1 MKDFEARKNQRMKN
15 KTMRVI
21 QKQQQVSARCPFW
34 WYNYVDRKPV
44 YMFMFSIIYVGNLS
58 PGRETR

>member
-21 QKQQQVSARCPFW
+21 QKQQQVSARCPFYW
-34 WYNYVDRKPV
+34 YVDRKLV